1 MSGGNG
7 NGDGVIDKNYG
18 HDCRISRSYFGRP
31 SPASR
36 LQTVDRRPQ
45 TAAKISCLAI
55 WTFIGDWCICA
66 RYQLSVVVT
75 T

>member
-36 LQTVDRRPQ
+36 LQTVDR
-45 TAAKISCLAI
+45 
-55 WTFIGDWCICA
+55 
-66 RYQLSVVVT
+66 
-75 T
+75 